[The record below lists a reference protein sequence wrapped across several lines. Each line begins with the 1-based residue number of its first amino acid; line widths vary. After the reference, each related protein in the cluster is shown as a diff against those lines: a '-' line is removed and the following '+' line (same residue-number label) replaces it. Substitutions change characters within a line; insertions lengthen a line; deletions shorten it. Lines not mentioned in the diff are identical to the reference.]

1 METAIKYI
9 AYYRVSTQKQG
20 VSGLGLEAQKES
32 VKRFVG
38 KNYLLYEFIEVESG
52 KKAKRKELN
61 KAIAECLKL
70 DATLVIAK
78 LDRLSRNVLFMAQL
92 MESKVKFKCVDN
104 PQADNF
110 TIHLLTAFAQKEAEM
125 ISIRTKAA
133 LKAKRD
139 RGEKWD
145 RKTAKKGSK
154 RAKEIARMGGKAR
167 VYEVTPEKKQLIELV
182 KLYHEKGLTTKE
194 TMCELENLGYNYPF
208 GTIANLKTK
217 IKKQI
222 REEKEL
228 KSKIKL
234 K

>member
-1 METAIKYI
+1 MQTFEKYI
-9 AYYRVSTQKQG
+9 AYYRVSTNKQG

-38 KNYLLYEFIEVESG
+38 DNYLLYEFVEVESG
-52 KKAKRKELN
+52 KKANRTELN
-61 KAIAECLKL
+61 KAIAECIKL

-78 LDRLSRNVLFMAQL
+78 LDRLSRNVLFMAKL

-110 TIHLLTAFAQKEAEM
+110 TIHLLTAFAEKEARD
-125 ISIRTKAA
+125 ISLRTRAA
-133 LKAKRD
+133 LQAKRD

-154 RAKEIARMGGKAR
+154 RAKEIARIGALAR

-217 IKKQI
+217 IKK
-222 REEKEL
+222 EL
-228 KSKIKL
+228 TKIKV

>member
-1 METAIKYI
+1 MQTFEKYI
-9 AYYRVSTQKQG
+9 AYYRVSTTKQG

-38 KNYLLYEFIEVESG
+38 DNYLLYEFIEVESG
-52 KKAKRKELN
+52 KKANRQELQ
-61 KAIAECLKL
+61 KAIQECIKL

-78 LDRLSRNVLFMAQL
+78 LDRLSRNVLFMAKL

-125 ISIRTKAA
+125 ISLRTKAA

-139 RGEKWD
+139 RGEKIF
-145 RKTAKKGSK
+145 RKTAPKGSK
-154 RAKEIARMGGKAR
+154 RAREIARMGGKAR
-167 VYEVTPEKKQLIELV
+167 IYEVTPEKRQLIELV
-182 KLYHEKGLTTKE
+182 KLYHEKGMSTKE
-194 TMCELENLGYNYPF
+194 VMSELEKLGYNYPF

-217 IKKQI
+217 IKK
-222 REEKEL
+222 EL
-228 KSKIKL
+228 KSKTKIK
-234 K
+234 